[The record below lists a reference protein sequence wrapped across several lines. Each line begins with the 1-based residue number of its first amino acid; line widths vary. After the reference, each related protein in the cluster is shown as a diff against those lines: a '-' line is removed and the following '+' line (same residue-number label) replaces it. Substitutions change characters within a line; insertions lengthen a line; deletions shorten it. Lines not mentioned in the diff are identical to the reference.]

1 MNLQEICAKY
11 RISDNYLNSKDDAFS
26 ITAESINDLIG
37 DLNKLNGTATIIEK
51 LERMKLF
58 LQDVKSSTF

>member
-11 RISDNYLNSKDDAFS
+11 RISENYLNSKDDAFS

-58 LQDVKSSTF
+58 LQDVKTSTF

>member
-26 ITAESINDLIG
+26 IVAVSIDDLIG
-37 DLNKLNGTATIIEK
+37 ELNQLNGTSTVIEK
-51 LERMKLF
+51 LDRLKLF
-58 LQDVKSSTF
+58 LQDVKTSTF